1 MSRGLTCEL
10 RLQGTRWASADK
22 KQLAA
27 AFTYLDFCLEQV
39 VKDNELGAL
48 RQALQAR
55 PASFCCYARVQ
66 MRADGPLHGRC
77 EPSLH

>member
-1 MSRGLTCEL
+1 MVFDKGWQQLCGKQPRLECEV

-55 PASFCCYARVQ
+55 PASCCVA
-66 MRADGPLHGRC
+66 
-77 EPSLH
+77 

>member
-1 MSRGLTCEL
+1 MRWG
-10 RLQGTRWASADK
+10 LQGTRWASADK

-55 PASFCCYARVQ
+55 TASFCA
-66 MRADGPLHGRC
+66 A
-77 EPSLH
+77 

>member
-1 MSRGLTCEL
+1 MATAW
-10 RLQGTRWASADK
+10 QGTLWAGADK

-27 AFTYLDFCLEQV
+27 AFTYLDFCLEQI

-55 PASFCCYARVQ
+55 TPSCCF
-66 MRADGPLHGRC
+66 PLEGAATK
-77 EPSLH
+77 